1 MDEEARTSSSQVDE
15 QEQRSPEEIRRDI
28 KETRQDLGD
37 TAEALAHKADV
48 KGQAKEKVEGVKQSA
63 QDKVEGVKQSA
74 QEKAQEFSSKAK
86 EATPD
91 SAGAGA
97 QQVASTVQENPV
109 PLAIG
114 GAFLAGVVVGWI
126 LTR

>member
-1 MDEEARTSSSQVDE
+1 MDETARTSSSQIGE
-15 QEQRSPEEIRRDI
+15 SEQRSPEEIRRDI
-28 KETRQDLGD
+28 EETRQDLGD
-37 TAEALAHKADV
+37 SAEALAEKADV
-48 KGQAKEKVEGVKQSA
+48 KGQAKA
-63 QDKVEGVKQSA
+63 KVEGVKQSA
-74 QEKAQEFSSKAK
+74 QERAHEFTEKAK

-97 QQVASTVQENPV
+97 QQVTSVARENPV

-114 GAFLAGVVVGWI
+114 GAFLAGVVVGWV